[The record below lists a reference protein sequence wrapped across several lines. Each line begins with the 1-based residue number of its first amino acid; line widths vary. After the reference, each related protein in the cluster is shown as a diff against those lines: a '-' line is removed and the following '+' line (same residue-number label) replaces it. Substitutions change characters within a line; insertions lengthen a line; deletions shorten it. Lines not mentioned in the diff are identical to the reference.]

1 MFIHNFDP
9 VFIDLGF
16 LSIRWYSLAY
26 IFGIFL
32 GVYWGKY
39 LIKKNFSEAN
49 LSDQHLEDYVVWAV
63 LGIIFG
69 GRLGYV
75 FFYDFSFYLSNL
87 AEIPKVWNGGMSFH
101 GGLIGIVISSFVF
114 SKKNK
119 ISFWSLTDVLACI
132 SPIGIFL
139 GRISNFINGE
149 LVGKPTDVSWSFI
162 FPKYDQIARHPSQLY
177 EALLEGLLLFFIMN
191 TLVGRL
197 SEKNGYLSIIFLMS
211 YSFFRII
218 AEIFREPDQHLGYLY
233 FGLSMGTLLSLLTI
247 FFGSFFIIWKSKN
260 DFRKN

>member
-1 MFIHNFDP
+1 MIVHNFDP
-9 VFIDLGF
+9 VLINFGF

-26 IFGIFL
+26 IFGILL

-39 LIKKNFSEAN
+39 LIKKNFSDAN
-49 LSDQHLEDYVVWAV
+49 LSEQNLDDYVVWAV
-63 LGIIFG
+63 LSIIVG

-75 FFYDFSFYLSNL
+75 FFYDFGFYSSNL
-87 AEIPKVWNGGMSFH
+87 AEIGKVWNGGMSFH
-101 GGLIGIVISSFVF
+101 GGLIGIVISSFLF

-119 ISFWSLTDVLACI
+119 IAFWSLTDVLACL

-162 FPKYDQIARHPSQLY
+162 FPKYDQIPRHPSQLY
-177 EALLEGLLLFFIMN
+177 EALLEGLFLFFIMN
-191 TLVGRL
+191 FLVKKL
-197 SEKNGYLSIIFLMS
+197 SKKNGYLSIVFLMS
-211 YSFFRII
+211 YSSFRII
-218 AEIFREPDQHLGYLY
+218 GEVFREPDQHLGYLY
-233 FGLSMGTLLSLLTI
+233 FGLSMGTVLSLLTI
-247 FFGSFFIIWKSKN
+247 SFGSFFIIFNTKN

>member
-1 MFIHNFDP
+1 
-9 VFIDLGF
+9 
-16 LSIRWYSLAY
+16 
-26 IFGIFL
+26 
-32 GVYWGKY
+32 
-39 LIKKNFSEAN
+39 
-49 LSDQHLEDYVVWAV
+49 
-63 LGIIFG
+63 
-69 GRLGYV
+69 
-75 FFYDFSFYLSNL
+75 
-87 AEIPKVWNGGMSFH
+87 MSFH